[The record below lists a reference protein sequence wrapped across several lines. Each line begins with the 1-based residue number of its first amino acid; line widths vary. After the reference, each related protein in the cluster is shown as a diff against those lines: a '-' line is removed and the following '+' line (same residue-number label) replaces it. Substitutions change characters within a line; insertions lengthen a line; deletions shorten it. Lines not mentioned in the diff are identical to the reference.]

1 MMHLVEFLRGRTPL
15 GWLQLTHN
23 CGRFVLASMGV
34 GVAVILV
41 FMQLGFM
48 NMLFDATINLHRQL
62 NADVVILSAET
73 KDMASAGLVSRR
85 RLLQALG
92 VEGVDWVEPL
102 YITTTQWKR
111 PSDGS
116 EGQLLLIGTEPSAGI
131 FTESEVESHIE
142 KLRVPLTFLFDRG
155 ARGDFSAYI
164 RRIENGSG
172 TTTEINSINA
182 IPAATFLFGSSFAVE
197 ATAIT
202 STDTFMLLQP
212 GRDPGL
218 MNIGLIGV
226 QAGFSPEEVASRIAP
241 ILGADA
247 KVMSMDAFKA
257 LTRGFLERESPIS
270 YVFSFGALVGL
281 FVGGIVVM
289 QILSSDVQDHLSEY
303 AMFKAIGFS
312 NRYLLAIVY
321 EQSAILTVF
330 GYLPGLLISLGL
342 YKLIGSV
349 VAMQMTMTSERMMF
363 VLIMTIFMCAASGT
377 VALRRV
383 YSADPADVF

>member
-1 MMHLVEFLRGRTPL
+1 MMRLVECLRGRTPL

-23 CGRFVLASMGV
+23 RGRFVLAIMGV

-62 NADVVILSAET
+62 TADVVILSAET
-73 KDMASAGLVSRR
+73 KDLANAGLLSRR
-85 RLLQALG
+85 RLLQAF
-92 VEGVDWVEPL
+92 GVDGVAWVEPL

-111 PSDGS
+111 PSDGTD
-116 EGQLLLIGTEPSAGI
+116 GQLLLIGTEPSAGV
-131 FTESEVESHIE
+131 FTDREVDSQIE
-142 KLRVPLTFLFDRG
+142 KLRLPLTFLFDRG
-155 ARGDFSAYI
+155 SRGDFGAYI
-164 RRIENGSG
+164 HQIKSNVGIL
-172 TTTEINSINA
+172 TEINNLNA
-182 IPAATFLFGSSFAVE
+182 KPVATFLFGASFAVE
-197 ATAIT
+197 ATAIA
-202 STDTFMLLQP
+202 SIDTFMLLQP

-226 QAGFSPEEVASRIAP
+226 QPGFSPEEVASRIAP

-247 KVMSMDAFKA
+247 KVMSITAFKA

-321 EQSAILTVF
+321 EQSAILTIF
-330 GYLPGLLISLGL
+330 GYVPGLLVSLAI
-342 YKLIGSV
+342 YKLIGSG
-349 VAMQMTMTSERMMF
+349 VAMSMTMTSDRMAL
-363 VLIMTIFMCAASGT
+363 VLVMTIVMCAVSGT
-377 VALRRV
+377 LALRRI